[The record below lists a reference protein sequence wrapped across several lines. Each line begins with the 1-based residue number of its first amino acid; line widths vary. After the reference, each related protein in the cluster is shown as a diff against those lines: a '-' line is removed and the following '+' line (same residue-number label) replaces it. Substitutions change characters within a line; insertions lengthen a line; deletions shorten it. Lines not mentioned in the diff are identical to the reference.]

1 MCPEPNQ
8 KNPDITALP
17 LKLRYFADQNGRKG
31 PHES

>member
-8 KNPDITALP
+8 KNPDITAFTF
-17 LKLRYFADQNGRKG
+17 KTDQNGRKG